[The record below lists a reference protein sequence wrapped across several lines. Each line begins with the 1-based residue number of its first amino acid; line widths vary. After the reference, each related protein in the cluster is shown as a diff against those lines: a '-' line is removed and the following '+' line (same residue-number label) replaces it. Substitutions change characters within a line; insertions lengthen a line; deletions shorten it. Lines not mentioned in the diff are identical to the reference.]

1 MTDRVLKSKM
11 VILLKSRA
19 RAESTESMGGQVL
32 YFRGIGVVRY
42 TDEGGL
48 MILIVLPEYAMMI

>member
-1 MTDRVLKSKM
+1 M
-11 VILLKSRA
+11 VILLKCRA

-48 MILIVLPEYAMMI
+48 MILIVLQEYAMMI

>member
-1 MTDRVLKSKM
+1 MTDKVPKSKM
-11 VILLKSRA
+11 VKLLKSRA

-48 MILIVLPEYAMMI
+48 ILIVLPEYDDMMI

>member
-11 VILLKSRA
+11 VILLKCRA

-48 MILIVLPEYAMMI
+48 ILIVLPEYDDMMI